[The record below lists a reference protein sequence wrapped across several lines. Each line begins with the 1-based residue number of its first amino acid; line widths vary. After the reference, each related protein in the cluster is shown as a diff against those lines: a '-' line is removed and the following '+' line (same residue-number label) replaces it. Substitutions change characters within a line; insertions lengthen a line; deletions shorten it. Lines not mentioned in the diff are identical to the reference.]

1 MAMGA
6 LCQVFEFYVPRSRSN
21 LTMTYNKRPA
31 AAAYTG
37 RVFIDEETGMVR
49 RITMVGSDLPPDF
62 ALQAPS
68 FSLEYGMVRIGTE
81 DHLLPLRSVMQVRQ
95 PKMIVRN
102 ESVFREYRRFD
113 ASSGIKYDIK

>member
-1 MAMGA
+1 
-6 LCQVFEFYVPRSRSN
+6 
-21 LTMTYNKRPA
+21 MTYNKRPA

-95 PKMIVRN
+95 LKTIIRN